1 MTAHT
6 RISSKGQIVIPKAIR
21 TDMKLPVGAGFEV
34 VRQNDD
40 ILLRRERKKE
50 GMSMDELMARLREI
64 SEPLRP
70 FPRLTIKEISSV
82 PEEALRE
89 HYVKKYP

>member
-1 MTAHT
+1 MNAHT
-6 RISSKGQIVIPKAIR
+6 KISSKGQVVIPKSVR
-21 TDMKLPVGAGFEV
+21 TAMKLPVGAGFEV
-34 VRQNDD
+34 VRLNDD
-40 ILLRRERKKE
+40 ILLRRDRTKQ
-50 GMSMDELMARLREI
+50 GTSMDELMARLREI

-89 HYVKKYP
+89 HYSKKYP

>member
-1 MTAHT
+1 MNAHT
-6 RISSKGQIVIPKAIR
+6 RISSKGQVVIPLAVRK
-21 TDMKLPVGAGFEV
+21 DMKLPVGAGFEV
-34 VRQNDD
+34 VRQDDD
-40 ILLRRERKKE
+40 ILLRRDRTKE
-50 GMSMDELMARLREI
+50 GLSMDELMARLREI

-89 HYVKKYP
+89 HYLKKYP